1 MLSGNSAPCNDPTI
15 GDRSKR
21 PHERLLYAPED
32 AVSPITDVGI
42 AWTQDPCVPAELCR
56 AAREGPSH
64 FNKLGDVFPFYENQA
79 HFLIVSRVLQTLIID
94 KGGAE
99 TCAEEV
105 QSHNTCR
112 GMLHK
117 RAK

>member
-64 FNKLGDVFPFYENQA
+64 FNKLGDVFPFYENQGILEIYYTYSA
-79 HFLIVSRVLQTLIID
+79 LPHRLT
-94 KGGAE
+94 GAADSDHRQRRRRNM
-99 TCAEEV
+99 C
-105 QSHNTCR
+105 
-112 GMLHK
+112 
-117 RAK
+117 